1 MFAHDC
7 VSCLI
12 FLMIRPPPR
21 STRTDTLFPD
31 TTLFRSYAASGDTRW
46 GSPHTVV
53 CADATSCDDQ
63 FCQVY
68 GGIARITPQGV
79 IETRTNPNTDRAIAD
94 TAHQVRKSSSSRTA
108 RTEFSAPPSGYTAG
122 RTFPAVPDQGDA
134 VGGNPNHA
142 WNIKL
147 ATTKIETAYPADH
160 TLP

>member
-68 GGIARITPQGV
+68 GGIARITPQGG

-94 TAHQVRKSSSSRTA
+94 TAHQVRQSSSGGTA
-108 RTEFSAPPSGYTAG
+108 RTEFSPHTGGYTPRG
-122 RTFPAVPDQGDA
+122 PFPAVPNQGLA
-134 VGGNPNHA
+134 GGGIPPPPRQTNLHRTH
-142 WNIKL
+142 K
-147 ATTKIETAYPADH
+147 H
-160 TLP
+160 T